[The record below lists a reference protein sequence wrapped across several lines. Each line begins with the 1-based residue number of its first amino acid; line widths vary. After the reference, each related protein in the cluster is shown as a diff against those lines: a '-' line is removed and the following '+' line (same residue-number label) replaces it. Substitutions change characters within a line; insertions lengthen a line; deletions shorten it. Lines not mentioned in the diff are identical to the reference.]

1 MGDQPA
7 CFTVDPDLFCRRM
20 IEAVER
26 WYTIKAAD
34 PNVKKNLG
42 KLVTYR
48 RAMTVFI
55 NRELRVLS

>member
-1 MGDQPA
+1 
-7 CFTVDPDLFCRRM
+7 M